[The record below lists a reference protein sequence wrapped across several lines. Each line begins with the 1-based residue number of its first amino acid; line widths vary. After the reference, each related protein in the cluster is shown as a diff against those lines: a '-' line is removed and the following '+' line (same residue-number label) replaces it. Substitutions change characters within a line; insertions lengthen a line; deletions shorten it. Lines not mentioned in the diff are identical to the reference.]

1 MYDEIEELYRKE
13 SANNKLNRMMITIYI
28 ILYIAACLLGIFKY
42 IIAIPLFMIFC
53 IFCIK
58 KAIEKELN
66 IKLIFDIF
74 RKDSKNIGIKKLTNE
89 KDKKLLKKYLKQ
101 KKYYNERTLKILVE
115 HYRILAVNKQSN
127 FLTFI
132 SLAISILVAYIARET
147 EVLTYITYVMIGI
160 VIIII
165 IYWLFNQLLLFIK
178 IYKGENDMYINL
190 EEIFTMLLVEK
201 GIEKGKKSKR
211 KSIKIG

>member
-1 MYDEIEELYRKE
+1 MH
-13 SANNKLNRMMITIYI
+13 
-28 ILYIAACLLGIFKY
+28 
-42 IIAIPLFMIFC
+42 
-53 IFCIK
+53 K

>member
-115 HYRILAVNKQSN
+115 HYRILAANKQSN
-127 FLTFI
+127 FLSFI

-147 EVLTYITYVMIGI
+147 EVLTYIAYLMIGI

-201 GIEKGKKSKR
+201 GIRKR
-211 KSIKIG
+211 KNQKENQ

>member
-1 MYDEIEELYRKE
+1 MYDEIEELYRKA

-115 HYRILAVNKQSN
+115 HYRTLAANKQSN
-127 FLTFI
+127 FLSFI

-147 EVLTYITYVMIGI
+147 EVLTYIAYLMIGI

-201 GIEKGKKSKR
+201 GIGKR
-211 KSIKIG
+211 KNQKENQ

>member
-115 HYRILAVNKQSN
+115 HYRILAANKQSN
-127 FLTFI
+127 FLSFI

-147 EVLTYITYVMIGI
+147 EVLTYIAYLMIGI

-190 EEIFTMLLVEK
+190 EEIFTMLLVEN
-201 GIEKGKKSKR
+201 GIGKR
-211 KSIKIG
+211 KNQKENQ

>member
-115 HYRILAVNKQSN
+115 HYRTLAANKQSN
-127 FLTFI
+127 FLSFI

-147 EVLTYITYVMIGI
+147 EVLTYIAYLMIGI

-201 GIEKGKKSKR
+201 GIGKR
-211 KSIKIG
+211 KNQKENQ